1 VRLLSG
7 SVASQSVPKC
17 VESLRAVHAR
27 TAEQRRQLFA
37 LLSLEF
43 DERSLA
49 AKSPGSEEKSY
60 IFVGPDK
67 CEAPFGI
74 FSGESEEES
83 EAAYETADIFDLV
96 AAEEEEYVF
105 VGEPWER
112 PSDGGVCFFNCRDL
126 GELVEA
132 RRAVLCR
139 STTPA
144 PAAALTDAPCLDEPP
159 RSILDV
165 VGDAWDVG
173 AEHEAE
179 LQLLSWAAVATLA
192 PIQRAEALVASD
204 TAERLAFALESLRE
218 QQEDL
223 AELLVLEGLERR

>member
-1 VRLLSG
+1 MVYS
-7 SVASQSVPKC
+7 
-17 VESLRAVHAR
+17 
-27 TAEQRRQLFA
+27 
-37 LLSLEF
+37 
-43 DERSLA
+43 
-49 AKSPGSEEKSY
+49 
-60 IFVGPDK
+60 
-67 CEAPFGI
+67 
-74 FSGESEEES
+74 
-83 EAAYETADIFDLV
+83 
-96 AAEEEEYVF
+96 
-105 VGEPWER
+105 
-112 PSDGGVCFFNCRDL
+112 GVCFFNCRDLGELDDEENGREL

-165 VGDAWDVG
+165 VGDAWDVD